1 MDLKTEFRKILQH
14 YRQRNLHLALEKSE
28 KFLKKFGDHA
38 EIYNLKGLC
47 YEAQNQKEK
56 AITNYRKVL
65 SIDPQ
70 NLPGLVNLGNV
81 NKDLKNF
88 DIAEKCYLQV
98 LKINPNYIKAFSNY
112 ANLLSKTNR
121 TDESVN
127 YYKKALELFYK
138 TNNDPKNTLLV
149 HYNLGLVFETL
160 GDVNAVRNQVEM
172 MSKIDPKFTRADYL
186 LSNSKKYSKGDKHI
200 EKMEH
205 KLNNYNLTKFSKTLL
220 YFSLGKAYEDIK
232 DYQKSFENL
241 KLANDSYT
249 EIIKLDSN
257 FETEE
262 EYFNNIKKEFEN
274 FNKSIESNYKEKRM
288 IFIMGMPRSGTTL
301 MEQIISTNDNI
312 SAGGEM
318 ESLPNLIGHYF
329 VKDRTRGKLKNID
342 EVFKQNDA
350 TNISKDFY
358 KYLEKYNLNKNII
371 TDKSVL
377 NFLFIGFI
385 KCLFPNAKIIHCKR
399 DPKNNCFSI
408 YKLLFEGSMYWSYSQ
423 SEVAKYYKLYE
434 DLMVFWKNK
443 YPDFICDAE
452 YEKIIEKPEK
462 EIKRIIKFCD
472 LEWDDK
478 YLKFYENK
486 NPIRTNSSDQ
496 ARKPIYKSSLNK
508 VSNYEPYLG
517 DMLSILEK

>member
-14 YRQRNLHLALEKSE
+14 YRQKNFHLTIEKSD
-28 KFLKKFGDHA
+28 KFLKKFGDYA

-56 AITNYRKVL
+56 AVTNYQKVL

-70 NLPGLVNLGNV
+70 SLPSLVNLGNV

-88 DIAEKCYLQV
+88 DIAERYYLQV
-98 LKINPNYIKAFSNY
+98 IKINPNYIKAYSNY

-121 TDESVN
+121 TDESIKN
-127 YYKKALELFYK
+127 YKKSLELFYK
-138 TNNDPKNTLLV
+138 TNENPKNALLI
-149 HYNLGLVFETL
+149 HYNLGLVYETV
-160 GDVNAVRNQVEM
+160 GDVSAVRSQVEIM
-172 MSKIDPKFTRADYL
+172 LKIDPKFTRADYL
-186 LSNSKKYSKGDKHI
+186 LSTSKKYSKGDKHI
-200 EKMEH
+200 EEMEH

-232 DYQKSFENL
+232 DYQKSYEKL
-241 KLANDSYT
+241 KLANDSYR
-249 EIIKLDSN
+249 EIIELNFN
-257 FETEE
+257 FESEKDF
-262 EYFNNIKKEFEN
+262 FNNIKEEFKN
-274 FNKSIESNYKEKRM
+274 FDKSFESNYKEKKM

-301 MEQIISTNDNI
+301 MEQIISTNDKV

-329 VKDRTRGKLKNID
+329 VKDRAKGKLKNI
-342 EVFKQNDA
+342 EEALKKNDP
-350 TNISKDFY
+350 TEISKEFY

-377 NFLFIGFI
+377 NFLFIGHI

-399 DPKNNCFSI
+399 DPGNNCFSI

-423 SEVAKYYKLYE
+423 SEVAQYYKLYE
-434 DLMVFWKNK
+434 DLMIFWKSK

-452 YEKIIEKPEK
+452 YEKIIEHPEK
-462 EIKRIIKFCD
+462 EIKRIIEFCD

-496 ARKPIYKSSLNK
+496 ARKPIYKGSLNK
-508 VSNYEPYLG
+508 VAKYEQYLSE
-517 DMLSILEK
+517 MFSILEK

>member
-1 MDLKTEFRKILQH
+1 MNLKTEFRKMLQH

-56 AITNYRKVL
+56 AIANYRKVL

-149 HYNLGLVFETL
+149 HYNLGLVYETL
-160 GDVNAVRNQVEM
+160 GDINAVRNQVEM

-200 EKMEH
+200 EEMEH

-232 DYQKSFENL
+232 DYKKSFENL
-241 KLANDSYT
+241 KLANDTYT

-262 EYFNNIKKEFEN
+262 EYFNNIKKEFAD
-274 FNKSIESNYKEKRM
+274 FDKPIESNYKEKRM

-329 VKDRTRGKLKNID
+329 VKDRTRGKLKNIE

-350 TNISKDFY
+350 TDISKKFY
-358 KYLEKYNLNKNII
+358 KYLEKYNLKKNII

-408 YKLLFEGSMYWSYSQ
+408 YKLLFEGSMYWSYSL

-443 YPDFICDAE
+443 YHDFICDAE
-452 YEKIIEKPEK
+452 YEKIIENPEK
-462 EIKRIIKFCD
+462 EIKRVIKFCD
-472 LEWDDK
+472 LKWDDK

-508 VSNYEPYLG
+508 SENYKEYLSE
-517 DMLSILEK
+517 MFSILDK